1 MDTHAP
7 LRVRSVVDHPNH
19 PWINQEIL
27 DMKRERRKAEKRMK
41 TPGLNE
47 EDTTK
52 AKKEYRDLCHNVK
65 DLVESARSDFYA
77 QQIQECE
84 GDQKKLYKV
93 IDCLMGREKP
103 KALPTSS
110 SNLVLAGT
118 LNNFFISKITN
129 IHEDLNSLKSTTAD
143 MSFQNLYSIL
153 KSCASPLDS
162 FAEASVEE
170 VAKIICESSRATC
183 LLDPMPTA
191 LVKETFL
198 QLAPFITHIVN
209 LALSSGTFPSKL
221 KSAIVHPLI
230 KKPNLDCEILKNYRP
245 VSNLSFL
252 SKVIEKVIASRL
264 LEHMQSNNL
273 LETLQSAYKKAHST
287 ETALLRVQN
296 DILSSIN
303 TRKGS
308 FLILLDLSA
317 AFDTVDHELLLSFLD
332 THIGL
337 RGPVL
342 SLFRSYLCGRSQCV
356 SVNGVMS
363 EFCQLAFGVP
373 QGSVLGPLVFCTYT
387 LPLGAI
393 LRHHELDYHLYADDT
408 QVYCATDLSEPKE
421 NLARIIACV
430 SDIRTWRVHNKL
442 KINDDKTEFL
452 ILHSA
457 YIDLTHNLEFQV
469 GQEKIKPSNSCRNLG
484 VMFDSHMK
492 LEDQVQSICKSVN
505 FHLRSIRS
513 VRNSLTDEATAQLV
527 HSLITSRLD
536 YCNSLLYGLPDTLII
551 RLQRLQNIAA
561 RIVACCPKAE
571 HITPVLYK
579 LHWLPVRMR
588 ILFKLLLVV
597 YKCVQ
602 KLAPAYLCELVQPKH
617 KTKYGLRGDLLD
629 LLHIP
634 RSQNVTYGDRAFSV
648 CGPTEWNR
656 IPLDIRHSESVAI
669 FKTRLKTLLLQ
680 STSDE

>member
-1 MDTHAP
+1 MMMHA
-7 LRVRSVVDHPNH
+7 
-19 PWINQEIL
+19 
-27 DMKRERRKAEKRMK
+27 RM
-41 TPGLNE
+41 
-47 EDTTK
+47 
-52 AKKEYRDLCHNVK
+52 
-65 DLVESARSDFYA
+65 
-77 QQIQECE
+77 
-84 GDQKKLYKV
+84 
-93 IDCLMGREKP
+93 
-103 KALPTSS
+103 
-110 SNLVLAGT
+110 
-118 LNNFFISKITN
+118 
-129 IHEDLNSLKSTTAD
+129 NSLKSTTAE

-153 KSCASPLDS
+153 GTCASPLDT
-162 FAEASVEE
+162 FAEASVQE
-170 VAKIICESSRATC
+170 VTKIICESSRATC
-183 LLDPMPTA
+183 SLDPMPTA
-191 LVKETFL
+191 LVKEVI
-198 QLAPFITHIVN
+198 QHLAPFITHIVN
-209 LALSSGTFPSKL
+209 LALSSGIFPSKL

-273 LETLQSAYKKAHST
+273 LETLQSAYKKAHIT

-303 TRKGS
+303 ARKGS

-342 SLFRSYLCGRSQCV
+342 KLFRSYLCGRSQCV

-387 LPLGAI
+387 LPLRAI
-393 LRHHELDYHLYADDT
+393 LRHHKLDYHIYADDT
-408 QVYCATDLSEPKE
+408 QVYCATDLSEPQEDLK
-421 NLARIIACV
+421 RIIACV
-430 SDIRTWRVHNKL
+430 SDIRTWMIHNKL

-469 GQEKIKPSNSCRNLG
+469 GQEKINPSNSCRNLG

-492 LEDQVQSICKSVN
+492 MESQVQSVCRSVN

-536 YCNSLLYGLPDTLII
+536 YCNSLLYGLPDTQII

-561 RIVACCPKAE
+561 RIVARCPKAE

-602 KLAPAYLCELVQPKH
+602 KLAPSYLCELVHPKH
-617 KTKYGLRGDLLD
+617 KSKYGLRDDLLD

-634 RSQNVTYGDRAFSV
+634 RSKNVTYGDRAFCVS
-648 CGPTEWNR
+648 GPTEWNR
-656 IPLDIRHSESVAI
+656 IPFDIKQAESVAI
-669 FKTRLKTLLLQ
+669 FKTRLKTYLFKKHFG
-680 STSDE
+680 